1 MLRLGGSDS
10 TRKAYRLGLSNLKEG
25 VRLALLSVEND
36 LGFAAHKVVAIA
48 NIWNLALYD
57 IIYDII

>member
-1 MLRLGGSDS
+1 MI
-10 TRKAYRLGLSNLKEG
+10 EG
-25 VRLALLSVEND
+25 VRLALLSATVEND
-36 LGFAAHKVVAIA
+36 LDFAAAHKVVAIA